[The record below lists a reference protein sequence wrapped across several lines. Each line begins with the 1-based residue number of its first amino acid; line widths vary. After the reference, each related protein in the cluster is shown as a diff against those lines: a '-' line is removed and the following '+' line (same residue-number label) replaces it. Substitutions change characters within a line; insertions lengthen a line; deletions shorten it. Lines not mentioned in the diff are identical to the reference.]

1 MPQTA
6 SLVIV
11 RHGESELNK
20 TDQFA
25 GWLDPG
31 LTEKGIVEAK
41 GVGHTLKAK
50 GFMPDVVYASPLK
63 RTQDTATIALNEMG
77 RADITPVI
85 NQDIIERFYGGLTG
99 LNRVET
105 KAKFGEAKFLEY
117 RRSFDTPPPPI
128 DSTHPDYA
136 ALKKTFGDSLPP
148 SECLKDVVARVQKF
162 WDDVLS
168 EDLKAGKKVLISAH
182 GNSLRALVMLLRKM
196 TPEEV
201 KDFEVH
207 RAEPV
212 LFTFDSDSLEVLEEK
227 ALK

>member
-31 LTEKGIVEAK
+31 LTEKGIMEAK
-41 GVGHTLKAK
+41 GVGKTLKK
-50 GFMPDVVYASPLK
+50 HNFMPDIVYVSPLK
-63 RTQDTATIALNEMG
+63 RTQDTAIYALSEMG
-77 RADITPVI
+77 LDTKPVI
-85 NQDIIERFYGGLTG
+85 NHEIIERFYGGLTG

-105 KAKFGEAKFLEY
+105 KARFGEEKFLEY
-117 RRSFDTPPPPI
+117 RRSYDTPPPSI
-128 DSTHPDYA
+128 DASHPDYT
-136 ALKKTFGDSLPP
+136 ALKERFGDKLPP
-148 SECLKDVVARVQKF
+148 AECLKDVVGRVQTF
-162 WDDVLS
+162 WDTVLS
-168 EDLKAGKKVLISAH
+168 SDLKAGKKVLISAH

-196 TPEEV
+196 TPEQV
-201 KDFEVH
+201 KGFEVH

-212 LFTFDSDSLEVLEEK
+212 LFRFDMQSLNVVDETP
-227 ALK
+227 LK

>member
-1 MPQTA
+1 MAKTA

-20 TDQFA
+20 TDRFA

-31 LTEKGIVEAK
+31 LTPK
-41 GVGHTLKAK
+41 GVEEARGVGKALLKA
-50 GFMPDVVYASPLK
+50 GFKPDIVYVSPLR
-63 RTQDTATIALNEMG
+63 RTQDTAALALEEMNDPA
-77 RADITPVI
+77 RPIV
-85 NQDIIERFYGGLTG
+85 NHDIIERFYGGLTG

-117 RRSFDTPPPPI
+117 RRSYDVPPPAI
-128 DSTHPDYA
+128 DASHPDYA
-136 ALKKTFGDSLPP
+136 ALKATFGDRLPA
-148 SECLKDVVARVQKF
+148 SECLKDVVKRVQKF
-162 WDDVLS
+162 WDEALS
-168 EDLKAGKKVLISAH
+168 KDLKAGKNILISAH
-182 GNSLRALVMLLRKM
+182 GNSLRALSMLLHKM

-207 RAEPV
+207 RAQPV
-212 LFTFDSDSLEVLEEK
+212 KFTFDTDSLKILHEE

>member
-1 MPQTA
+1 MAKTA

-31 LTEKGIVEAK
+31 LTTKGIEEARF
-41 GVGHTLKAK
+41 VGQTLKKA
-50 GFMPDVVYASPLK
+50 GFKPDVVYVSPLK
-63 RTQDTATIALNEMG
+63 RTQDTATLALEEMN
-77 RADITPVI
+77 DSTKPTI
-85 NQDIIERFYGGLTG
+85 NHDIIERFYGGLTG

-105 KAKFGEAKFLEY
+105 KAKYGEAKFLEY
-117 RRSFDTPPPPI
+117 RRSYDVPPPAI
-128 DSTHPDYA
+128 DASHPNYA
-136 ALKKTFGDSLPP
+136 ALKATFGSNLPA

-162 WDDVLS
+162 WDEVLS
-168 EDLKAGKKVLISAH
+168 KDLKAGKNVLISAH
-182 GNSLRALVMLLRKM
+182 GNSLRALAMLLKKM
-196 TPEEV
+196 TPEEI

-212 LFTFDSDSLEVLEEK
+212 RFTFDTDSLSVQKEE
-227 ALK
+227 ALKK

>member
-1 MPQTA
+1 MAKTA

-31 LTEKGIVEAK
+31 LTPKGVEEAK
-41 GVGHTLKAK
+41 RVGQTLKAAA
-50 GFMPDVVYASPLK
+50 FMPDIVYVSPLK
-63 RTQDTATIALNEMG
+63 RTQDTATIALKEMG
-77 RADITPVI
+77 QDIKPVV

-105 KAKFGEAKFLEY
+105 KAKFGEEKFLEY
-117 RRSFDTPPPPI
+117 RRSYDTPPPPI
-128 DSTHPDYA
+128 DASHPDYEM
-136 ALKKTFGDSLPP
+136 LKAKFGEKLPA
-148 SECLKDVVARVQKF
+148 SECLKDVVARVQRF
-162 WDDVLS
+162 WDEVLS
-168 EDLKAGKKVLISAH
+168 KDLKAGKKVLISAH

-196 TPEEV
+196 TPEDV
-201 KDFEVH
+201 KNFEVH

-212 LFTFDSDSLEVLEEK
+212 EFTFDADTLKVISEK
-227 ALK
+227 PM